1 MMDSLRE
8 WFDSAC
14 EDYCN
19 GHNNLYTPQLT
30 CLDDNMAIISSIVHN
45 EGENSAQMLIDL
57 AVTDIQARNPPAIY
71 LSNGWMLRLNQSS
84 PENNYILQSSSIN
97 NSMQTSSINNSQQ
110 TSSSNNP
117 QQTSSINQ
125 HTSSSNSSQQTVF
138 GVSIG
143 VAVVVVILLFIAI
156 GTVFGIKKRF
166 ASTII

>member
-30 CLDDNMAIISSIVHN
+30 CLDDNMATISSIVHN
-45 EGENSAQMLIDL
+45 EGENSAQMLINL
-57 AVTDIQARNPPAIY
+57 AIVDMQARNPPAIY

-84 PENNYILQSSSIN
+84 PENKNILHSSSIN
-97 NSMQTSSINNSQQ
+97 SSEQTSSSINLQQ
-110 TSSSNNP
+110 TSSSNN
-117 QQTSSINQ
+117 
-125 HTSSSNSSQQTVF
+125 SQQAVI

-143 VAVVVVILLFIAI
+143 VAVIIVILLLIAI

-166 ASTII
+166 VFPII